1 MPLMNRRKSW
11 AASALILEER
21 QLVGSIVRAAV
32 VALFFASVSAIAA
45 PAPPP
50 RSEGEQLFQQGHYA
64 EAMAWWTERAAQGD
78 IESARRLGMQYM
90 DGLPWVT
97 KQDYAKA
104 RQYHLQAAMGG
115 ERRSMMDLGTIHE
128 NGFGVPADL
137 REGARWYEWSAKY
150 GHSPAQQNIAT
161 MLASGEAGRKDEV
174 EAYMYFMLVK
184 LDNARQFGSKPNLD
198 NPEPGSEM
206 GQLKPHL
213 TPAQRAEAKARA
225 LKFVPL
231 TGPLPA
237 SENH

>member
-1 MPLMNRRKSW
+1 M
-11 AASALILEER
+11 
-21 QLVGSIVRAAV
+21 VRFFVRLAV
-32 VALFFASVSAIAA
+32 VALSVATVSATIPAAVAA
-45 PAPPP
+45 PQAAPQ

-64 EAMAWWTERAAQGD
+64 EAMAWWTEHAAQGD

-115 ERRSMMDLGTIHE
+115 ERRSMMDLGTLYE
-128 NGFGVPADL
+128 NGFGVPADIK
-137 REGARWYEWSAKY
+137 EAARWYEWSAKY
-150 GHSPAQQNIAT
+150 GFSPAQQNIAT
-161 MLASGEAGRKDEV
+161 LLESGEGGRKDEV
-174 EAYMYFMLVK
+174 EAYMYFVLVA
-184 LDNARQFGSKPNLD
+184 LDNAKQFGSKPNLD

-206 GQLKPHL
+206 AELAKRL
-213 TPAQRAEAKARA
+213 TPAQRKEGRARA
-225 LKFVPL
+225 EKFVPL

>member
-1 MPLMNRRKSW
+1 ML
-11 AASALILEER
+11 
-21 QLVGSIVRAAV
+21 QFIVRAVV
-32 VALFFASVSAIAA
+32 VALFVGIAFAA
-45 PAPPP
+45 PSTPPP

-78 IESARRLGMQYM
+78 IEAARRLGMQYM

-97 KQDYAKA
+97 QRDFAKA

-128 NGFGVPADL
+128 NGLGVTADIK
-137 REGARWYEWSAKY
+137 EAARWYEWSAKY
-150 GHSPAQQNIAT
+150 GYAPAQQNFAT
-161 MLASGEAGRKDEV
+161 LLDSGEGGRKDEV
-174 EAYMYFMLVK
+174 EAYMYFILVA
-184 LDNARQFGSKPNLD
+184 LDSAKALGNKFNIDKADPN
-198 NPEPGSEM
+198 SEI
-206 GQLKPHL
+206 GVLSRRL
-213 TPAQRAEAKARA
+213 TPAQRAEGKARA